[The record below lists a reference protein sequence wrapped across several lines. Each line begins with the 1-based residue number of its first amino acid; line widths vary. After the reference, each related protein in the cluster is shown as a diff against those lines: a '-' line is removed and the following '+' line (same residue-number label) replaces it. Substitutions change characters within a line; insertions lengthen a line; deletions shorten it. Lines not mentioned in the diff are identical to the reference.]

1 MKNNNLYKTL
11 GVSPDSEDVVII
23 AAYKALM
30 RKYHPDKSSDSQAT
44 SKAAEINEAYAVL
57 GDPEKRAVYDRENGY
72 SHSDKHQEPA
82 GDAPESSKSSDNTKV
97 PERELE
103 PTRANSKWG
112 LWQYGSIAAGI
123 ILIAVIYG
131 ESRNRATDY
140 STEATS
146 DYTDTTSDAADA
158 ADAAAYDASESTL
171 SAATATA
178 GPDIDLLGTSE
189 FALPETAKKTLG
201 PLSSLSYPDIE
212 KAVFEFDRV
221 LAQRGILGA
230 KSYSIKCHEAAKE
243 SMEWSK
249 YDFCV
254 AFDLAAAH
262 LDNAVTEKN
271 ESPPNA
277 YFSFMSENAA
287 DQYVGAQFM
296 SYSLKQRV
304 NSIQRAVRPALLET
318 LSARIA
324 KDTNSTSN
332 GDVTIDI
339 NSLK

>member
-1 MKNNNLYKTL
+1 MKNKNLYKTL

-44 SKAAEINEAYAVL
+44 SKAAEINEAYAIL
-57 GDPEKRAVYDRENGY
+57 GDPEKRAAYDRENGY

-146 DYTDTTSDAADA
+146 DYTDIAADA
-158 ADAAAYDASESTL
+158 VTYDASEGTL

-271 ESPPNA
+271 ETPPNA

-296 SYSLKQRV
+296 SDSLKQRV

-324 KDTNSTSN
+324 KDADSGPN
-332 GDVTIDI
+332 GDPTNDVT
-339 NSLK
+339 STK